1 MKCFRIGRTPPGL
14 WVNRTPPIRGGVYT
28 KCGTST
34 NVETKCTSET
44 NLAVPTDDSSSSSS
58 QDSDLGSSTPLSS
71 EYSDVD
77 ISCAESDQP
86 AGIRRRNPIRS
97 FSAEN
102 RRPNVSDEDE
112 VVVPPP
118 CRAQLRFSA
127 DGYTDWAVRQEIDKD
142 RETYPSVDPVVQQN
156 IIRRYQVLHQRVH
169 DEGFYRCRY
178 LEYGKEM
185 VRYTVLFLAFLT
197 SLGLE
202 WYMTS
207 AIFLGL
213 FWVCSH
219 HRHFWSRG
227 SPLTVLSM

>member
-1 MKCFRIGRTPPGL
+1 
-14 WVNRTPPIRGGVYT
+14 
-28 KCGTST
+28 
-34 NVETKCTSET
+34 VETECTSET
-44 NLAVPTDDSSSSSS
+44 ELAVPTDDSSSS

-86 AGIRRRNPIRS
+86 AGIRRRGHPIRS
-97 FSAEN
+97 FGSEN
-102 RRPNVSDEDE
+102 RRPDVSDEDK
-112 VVVPPP
+112 VVVSPP

-156 IIRRYQVLHQRVH
+156 IIRRYQVLHRRVH
-169 DEGFYRCRY
+169 DEGFYKCQY

-185 VRYTVLFLAFLT
+185 ARYTVLFLAFLT
-197 SLGLE
+197 ALRLE

-213 FWVCSH
+213 FWVRSH
-219 HRHFWSRG
+219 NRHFWSGG